1 MPKHREVF
9 PHVFKDVKGLIKK
22 IPVPLNGKEL
32 QKLKNKS
39 YNLEWSEANP
49 ADLETGIKTL
59 AAIDA
64 DTAGNGPP
72 KGPKSDALY
81 KAPMVICNLNTHSS
95 PFQR

>member
-1 MPKHREVF
+1 MKSDRRDPGETARITKWS
-9 PHVFKDVKGLIKK
+9 LQ
-22 IPVPLNGKEL
+22 KEL

-49 ADLETGIKTL
+49 ADLETGFKTL